1 MCGDGPDPTP
11 EVNDD
16 DVKGDNA
23 LPKGLAASDGQD
35 TLKLGPKQP
44 YLEAF
49 DSKTFVEVF
58 NQFKDV
64 ENYTV
69 ATSVD
74 QAWRDIGDL
83 LHSKSGTFKDQLNHL
98 LEGGDWEGESIKAAF
113 DNAIKSVEEPFYT
126 GTAAMRGA
134 ELVHKFR
141 DTLDYVVN
149 NLVHDVGGTFNTLYD
164 RYLYDLSDKTQYVSD
179 GYSAVPITTTPDA
192 KRIEEHYNT
201 YMRNIMNESYKPGL
215 TDVGNGYPQF
225 SLDTTPAVKDAP
237 QTPGS
242 PITPGSGPASG
253 TPSSGA
259 GTPSFTPP
267 KSTATPSI
275 PKSPTNALPQG
286 LPQGIQEG
294 ASQAADAAQTG
305 LSGATDAAK
314 QATSGAT
321 DAAKQAAA
329 ALKKLG
335 GQKPTL
341 PEGVLNLAKGLKT
354 STPGSGAKVG
364 GGSKGPSL
372 GAPPKGLPSRTA
384 SPITTAA
391 NSSAASPVGASRS
404 GIGSSS
410 PGAGAP
416 AAGARGAG
424 SDGKEHKVSKA
435 LRNRKNGAGI
445 VGEAEAVVS
454 VVGDEGDQKQAS
466 QQQSAT
472 QHRK

>member
-64 ENYTV
+64 QNYTV

-74 QAWRDIGDL
+74 EAWREIGRMLQEYSRSFQDRV
-83 LHSKSGTFKDQLNHL
+83 DQLCK
-98 LEGGDWEGESIKAAF
+98 EGGWEGESIKAAY
-113 DNAIKSVEEPFYT
+113 DNATASTAEPFYT
-126 GTAAMRGA
+126 GTAAKRSA

-192 KRIEEHYNT
+192 KRIEEHYNS

-237 QTPGS
+237 QTPGT
-242 PITPGSGPASG
+242 PITAGSGPASG

-259 GTPSFTPP
+259 GTPSFTAP

-275 PKSPTNALPQG
+275 PKSPASTLPQG
-286 LPQGIQEG
+286 LPQGLQDG
-294 ASQAADAAQTG
+294 ASQAANAAQTG

-329 ALKKLG
+329 ALQKLG

-341 PEGVLNLAKGLKT
+341 PEGVLNLAKGLKN

-372 GAPPKGLPSRTA
+372 GALPKGLPSRTA

-391 NSSAASPVGASRS
+391 NTGAASPAAASRS

-424 SDGKEHKVSKA
+424 ADGKEHKASKA

-445 VGEAEAVVS
+445 VGESEAVVS
-454 VVGDEGDQKQAS
+454 VIGDEGDQKQAS
-466 QQQSAT
+466 QQQST
-472 QHRK
+472 T